1 MFTTILRNC
10 LSGAGQK
17 RHNISGDVASFSCK
31 LGMSAATVIPLVHAS
46 KNGIHECARCFGP
59 ATTRCSRCKA
69 VRYWYD
75 QTPDFWTQDHFWGVS
90 NNSLEASHKLE
101 CQQLETN
108 SRISSPMV
116 AYTSI
121 DTIGVP

>member
-1 MFTTILRNC
+1 MFTIILRNC

-59 ATTRCSRCKA
+59 ATSRCSRCKA

-75 QTPDFWTQDHFWGVS
+75 QTPDFWTQDHVGWSYLCNFVL
-90 NNSLEASHKLE
+90 NV
-101 CQQLETN
+101 C
-108 SRISSPMV
+108 
-116 AYTSI
+116 
-121 DTIGVP
+121 